1 MKFLFAPHD
10 HVWGYPEMSI
20 KIIDVPRMGYSAYQ
34 AKGFESYEI
43 STRASLFAPV
53 DYFTNLTVREAIS

>member
-20 KIIDVPRMGYSAYQ
+20 KIIDVPRMGYSAYE

-43 STRASLFAPV
+43 STRPGLFVPVGYFAS
-53 DYFTNLTVREAIS
+53 LTVRAVTS

>member
-20 KIIDVPRMGYSAYQ
+20 KIIDVPRMGYSAYE

-43 STRASLFAPV
+43 SMRASLFVPAG
-53 DYFTNLTVREAIS
+53 YFASLTVRAIIS